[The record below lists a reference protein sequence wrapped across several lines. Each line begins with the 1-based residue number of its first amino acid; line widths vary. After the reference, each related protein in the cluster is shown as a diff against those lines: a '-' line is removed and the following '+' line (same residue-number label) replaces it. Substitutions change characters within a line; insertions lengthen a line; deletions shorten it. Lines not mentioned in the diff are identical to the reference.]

1 MNVYEQMLNTAAD
14 KKLFDENSAL
24 LLMVSGGSDST
35 ALARLC
41 ARLRDEGKVGV
52 VDMLHMNHKLRGSD
66 SDEDANFVAN
76 LAEELGIPLFACEM
90 DIAAEAAREGGNVE
104 AVARRERYAAA
115 QEALFSMCQHEGV
128 PLSDARIVTAHTA
141 DDRIENFYMRSIVGT
156 GPGGFRSMLYRNG
169 SVIRP
174 LLDCS
179 RESLRDFLIAEAVE
193 ITDPDV
199 PAGENGEGLLVEL
212 PENGVFNGKT
222 LWREDATNAHTDRFR
237 SYVRHN
243 MVPVARVWNKSL
255 DSTLVRTMNL
265 IAEEDDMLDLMAQ
278 QVIDE
283 NVEQLGPDAE
293 DGFLLLPAFGNTK
306 VPLARR
312 AIHKL
317 LKPILGMDE
326 RIDAQTIDAILDGFV
341 DGIPKSGY
349 VTNVQGNLAVSAN
362 KEGVRI
368 EPMAAFRKRRKKDR

>member
-1 MNVYEQMLNTAAD
+1 MDVFDQMLNTAAD
-14 KKLFDENSAL
+14 KNLFNENTAL

-41 ARLRDEGKVGV
+41 ARLRDEGKIGV
-52 VDMLHMNHKLRGSD
+52 VDMLHMNHKLRGND
-66 SDEDANFVAN
+66 SDEDARFVAN

-115 QEALFSMCQHEGV
+115 QEALFSMCQHEGI
-128 PLSDARIVTAHTA
+128 PLSDARIATAHTA

-156 GPGGFRSMLYRNG
+156 GPGGFRSMLYQNG
-169 SVIRP
+169 TVIRP

-179 RESLRDFLIAEAVE
+179 RESLREFLVAQGAKDADCNALNENNNAASVIE
-193 ITDPDV
+193 TPK
-199 PAGENGEGLLVEL
+199 AGVLNGT
-212 PENGVFNGKT
+212 T

-243 MVPVARVWNKSL
+243 IVPAAREWNTSL

-265 IAEEDDMLDLMAQ
+265 IAEEDDMLDSMAQ
-278 QVIDE
+278 HAIDD
-283 NVEQLGPDAE
+283 NVKELGEEAE
-293 DGFLLLPAFGNTK
+293 DGFLLLPAFGNIEL
-306 VPLARR
+306 PLARR

-317 LKPILGMDE
+317 LKPILGMEE
-326 RIDAQTIDAILDGFV
+326 RIDTQTIDAVLDGFANSA
-341 DGIPKSGY
+341 PNSGY
-349 VTNVQGNLAVSAN
+349 VTNIQGNLAVSAN
-362 KEGVRI
+362 KEGVRV
-368 EPMAAFRKRRKKDR
+368 EPMAAFRKRRKKD